1 MKLPLRAALGPVAF
15 ALAFSLVACSGS
27 VDLGGL
33 AKRVTG
39 AAAPAASQSTAAD
52 QSEAAVKAVIQQ
64 ANEAQAKAYNTGDNT
79 AMKATA
85 TDSFYQQLQST
96 NRDLARAGVTKIEI
110 VSTDFQSVSVDGT
123 SAKVTTLETWRT
135 TYQDGSSDE
144 QTARNDYTLVLAA
157 ASWKIDSDDQ
167 PSGLEQPAPQT
178 STDTG
183 TPTAAISSS
192 TSSNWSG
199 YAAGGGGYTSVSGT
213 WTVPN
218 VSLSTVGA
226 DATWVGIGGVETRD
240 LIQAGTQ
247 ASVSGGEVAY
257 DAWIEMLPAPSKTI
271 SLSVNPGDSVTV
283 SITQK
288 SALDWTI
295 ALKNNTTGGRFSTTV
310 QYRSSNASAEWVQEA
325 PSVGRGTVPLD
336 DFGTLKFSGASAV
349 KDGKTLDLRGLDARA
364 ITMINGA
371 RQALATPSVIGDD
384 GASFSVTRTAA
395 SGGTPTG
402 GTGRRRRG

>member
-1 MKLPLRAALGPVAF
+1 MKLPLRALSAF
-15 ALAFSLVACSGS
+15 ALAFSLAACSGS

-33 AKRVTG
+33 AKRVTD
-39 AAAPAASQSTAAD
+39 AAAPAASQSSATD
-52 QSEAAVKAVIQQ
+52 QSETAVRAVIQR
-64 ANEAQAKAYNTGDNT
+64 ANDAQAKAYNTGDNSG
-79 AMKATA
+79 MKATA
-85 TDSFYQQLQST
+85 TDSFYQQLLGT

-110 VSTDFQSVSVDGT
+110 VSTDFESVSIDGT
-123 SAKVTTLETWRT
+123 SAKATTMETWRT
-135 TYQDGSSDE
+135 SYQDGSSDE
-144 QTARNDYTLVLAA
+144 QSARNVYSLVLAA
-157 ASWKIDSDDQ
+157 GGWKVDSDDQ

-183 TPTAAISSS
+183 TPTATTSSS

-199 YAAGGGGYTSVSGT
+199 YAANGGGYTSVTGT
-213 WTVPN
+213 WIVPT
-218 VSLSTVGA
+218 VSLATSGA
-226 DATWVGIGGVETRD
+226 DATWVGIGGIDTRD

-288 SALDWTI
+288 GALDWDI
-295 ALKNNTTGGRFSTTV
+295 AMKNNTTGGRFATTV

-336 DFGTLKFSGASAV
+336 DFGTLKFSGASAI
-349 KDGKTLDLRGLDARA
+349 KDGKTVDLRGSGAKA

-384 GASFSVTRTAA
+384 GASFSVTRTQA
-395 SGGTPTG
+395 SGGNLNGG

>member
-15 ALAFSLVACSGS
+15 ALAFSLAACSGS

-310 QYRSSNASAEWVQEA
+310 QYRSSNASVEWVQEA

-395 SGGTPTG
+395 SGGNPTG

>member
-1 MKLPLRAALGPVAF
+1 MKLPFRALGAF
-15 ALAFSLVACSGS
+15 ALALSLAACSGS

-33 AKRVTG
+33 AKRVTD
-39 AAAPAASQSTAAD
+39 AAAPAASQSASAS
-52 QSEAAVKAVIQQ
+52 QGEAAVKAVIQQ
-64 ANEAQAKAYNTGDNT
+64 ANEAQAKAYNDGDPA

-85 TDSFYQQLQST
+85 TDSFYQQLLST
-96 NRDLARAGVTKIEI
+96 NRDLARAGVAKIEI

-123 SAKVTTLETWRT
+123 SAKASTLETWRS
-135 TYQDGSSDE
+135 TYQDGSTDE
-144 QTARNDYTLVLAA
+144 QTARNDYTLVLASGA
-157 ASWKIDSDDQ
+157 WKIDSDDQ
-167 PSGLEQPAPQT
+167 PAGLEQPAPQT

-199 YAAGGGGYTSVSGT
+199 YSAGGGGYTSVTGT

-218 VSLSTVGA
+218 VSLTTVGA
-226 DATWVGIGGVETRD
+226 DATWVGIGGVDTRD

-271 SLSVNPGDSVTV
+271 SLGVNPGDSVTV

-295 ALKNNTTGGRFSTTV
+295 ALKNNTTGGRFTT
-310 QYRSSNASAEWVQEA
+310 
-325 PSVGRGTVPLD
+325 T
-336 DFGTLKFSGASAV
+336 
-349 KDGKTLDLRGLDARA
+349 
-364 ITMINGA
+364 
-371 RQALATPSVIGDD
+371 
-384 GASFSVTRTAA
+384 
-395 SGGTPTG
+395 
-402 GTGRRRRG
+402 